1 MCIKVVANGI
11 KVVESGSEI
20 LMYTG
25 EYNHTIDTKGRMII
39 PAKYR
44 ESLGERFM
52 VTRGVEHNLSVYD
65 VTQWEDYVARL
76 SSLPGNGDA
85 RKMIRFI
92 VAGAVEAEI
101 DKQGRILVPANLR
114 EWAGISKDVVLAGVI
129 DHIEVWSKERY
140 DEATA
145 FDNMDDIAEHMAEL
159 GLGV

>member
-1 MCIKVVANGI
+1 MCIKVVTCGR
-11 KVVESGSEI
+11 KWFE

-44 ESLGERFM
+44 EALGESFM
-52 VTRGVEHNLSVYD
+52 ITRGVEHNLSIYD
-65 VTQWEDYVARL
+65 MNQWQDYVERL
-76 SSLPGNGDA
+76 SSLPGNGEA

-114 EWAGISKDVVLAGVI
+114 EWAGIEKDVVLAGVI
-129 DHIEVWSKERY
+129 GHIEVWSKEKY
-140 DEATA
+140 EEATA
-145 FDNMDDIAEHMAEL
+145 FDNMDNIAEHMAEL

>member
-1 MCIKVVANGI
+1 MYK
-11 KVVESGSEI
+11 SGAEWWQCGRKWFE

-39 PAKYR
+39 PSKYR
-44 ESLGERFM
+44 EALGERFM
-52 VTRGVEHNLSVYD
+52 ITRGVEHNLTIYD
-65 VTQWEDYVARL
+65 KERWDEYVEKL

-92 VAGAVEAEI
+92 VAGAVEVEL

-114 EWAGISKDVVLAGVI
+114 EWAEITKDVVLAGVI
-129 DHIEVWSKERY
+129 GHIEVWSKDKYE
-140 DEATA
+140 DATA

>member
-1 MCIKVVANGI
+1 MYK
-11 KVVESGSEI
+11 SGDKWKISGREWFG

-44 ESLGERFM
+44 EALGERFM
-52 VTRGVEHNLSVYD
+52 ITRGVEHNLSIYD
-65 VTQWEDYVARL
+65 MTQWEEYVEKL

-85 RKMIRFI
+85 RKMVRFI
-92 VAGAVEAEI
+92 VAGAVEAEL

-114 EWAGISKDVVLAGVI
+114 EWAGIAKDVVLAGVI
-129 DHIEVWSKERY
+129 GHIEVWSKEKY
-140 DEATA
+140 EEATA

>member
-1 MCIKVVANGI
+1 MCIKVVTCGR
-11 KVVESGSEI
+11 KWFE

-44 ESLGERFM
+44 EALGESFM
-52 VTRGVEHNLSVYD
+52 ITRGVEHNLSIYD
-65 VTQWEDYVARL
+65 MNQWHDYVERL
-76 SSLPGNGDA
+76 SSLPGNGEA

-114 EWAGISKDVVLAGVI
+114 EWAGIEKDVVLAGVI
-129 DHIEVWSKERY
+129 GHIEVWSKEKY
-140 DEATA
+140 EEATA
-145 FDNMDDIAEHMAEL
+145 FDNMDNIAEHMAEL